1 MVVITTVETKIV
13 TTPGGDVDNC
23 YRGLAPIVDMA
34 MLLLPTLWYYD
45 TRDDDDDDD
54 EDDHR
59 RTITKSILALPIITL
74 VFNDSCIPSTV
85 VLVIVLL
92 LSSCA

>member
-1 MVVITTVETKIV
+1 
-13 TTPGGDVDNC
+13 
-23 YRGLAPIVDMA
+23 MA

-45 TRDDDDDDD
+45 TRDDDDDDDDDD

-85 VLVIVLL
+85 VLEIVII
-92 LSSCA
+92 SSIASMITLNITIAATTISFSSETGSCC